1 MAAPH
6 AAYEHVAL
14 VHDGPDDL
22 ARRLADPLRDALDRG
37 EAVYACLSAPAW
49 ERLAGRIG
57 PAAAAAT
64 VAPQSDR
71 YANPGTAMALLH
83 RAVDDAVTAGSPAV
97 WSVGTLPFEGTDHDE
112 RWWRYEAAVDAVLGD
127 RPLRAICTY
136 DQATVPDLGAAHR
149 THAWIDTPD
158 GRCRSVSFRP
168 DSHREGGASTVDLPS
183 HELVVEAVGP
193 VRRAVTDRLGHR
205 LARGRLDDLL
215 LMVSEMV
222 TNGLRHGRPPVVV
235 RLWDRPDEVAVE
247 VSDGGEGVPDVYAD
261 LRPRRGGDKGG
272 FGLWLVGQL
281 AHRMM
286 IGRAAGRTVVRAV
299 LRR

>member
-1 MAAPH
+1 MTALH
-6 AAYEHVAL
+6 AGYEHVAL

-22 ARRLADPLRDALDRG
+22 ARRLAGPLRVALERG
-37 EAVYACLSAPAW
+37 EAVYACLSPPAW
-49 ERLAGRIG
+49 ERLAQRIG

-64 VAPQSDR
+64 VAPQGDR
-71 YANPGTAMALLH
+71 YANPGTAMTLLH
-83 RAVDDAVTAGSPAV
+83 RAVDDAAAAGSSTL
-97 WSVGTLPFEGTDHDE
+97 WSVGTLPLEGTVHDE
-112 RWWRYEAAVDAVLGD
+112 RWWRYEGAVDAVVGD

-136 DQATVPDLGAAHR
+136 DRATTPDLDAAHR

-158 GRCRSVSFRP
+158 GRRPSATFRP
-168 DSHREGGASTVDLPS
+168 GSHRAGGAPPAGPPTLEV
-183 HELVVEAVGP
+183 AVGRVSS
-193 VRRAVTDRLGHR
+193 VRRAIAARLGRR
-205 LARGRLDDLL
+205 LERGRLDDLL

-222 TNGLRHGRPPVVV
+222 TNGLHHGRPPVVV

-261 LRPRRGGDKGG
+261 LRPPRGGHQGG

-281 AHRMM
+281 AHRMT
-286 IGRAAGRTVVRAV
+286 IGRAAGRTVVTAV